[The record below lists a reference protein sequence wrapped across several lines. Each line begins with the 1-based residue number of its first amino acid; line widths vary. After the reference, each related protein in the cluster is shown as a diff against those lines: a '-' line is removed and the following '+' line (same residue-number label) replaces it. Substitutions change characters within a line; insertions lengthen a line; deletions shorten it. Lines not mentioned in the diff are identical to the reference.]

1 MGCVDVRGW
10 LRRRRDN
17 WVAAR
22 RIVPAA
28 IAGDPPGPPPRR
40 RWAYATV
47 LVFSSLV
54 VSTWFRAGTFI
65 STGDMGAF
73 IRRGWTPEMAWSWNH
88 QISGGGSAAHTIGR
102 AFEFG
107 LIDFVGL
114 FGFDETVA
122 QWLFYTIIYGSVA
135 FKEALLI
142 CWRSANEI
150 CAENLQPFMPELVY
164 KLESCGEL
172 NIDTETREL
181 LLSASIGLQL
191 LFLSP
196 HIHRTAG
203 TTRDG

>member
-1 MGCVDVRGW
+1 LYWRAVKN
-10 LRRRRDN
+10 RD
-17 WVAAR
+17 R
-22 RIVPAA
+22 KRI
-28 IAGDPPGPPPRR
+28 
-40 RWAYATV
+40 
-47 LVFSSLV
+47 SSLLDDITEITGLNRKYLITKLRKR
-54 VSTWFRAGTFI
+54 SKPCPIGTDQ
-65 STGDMGAF
+65 SDP
-73 IRRGWTPEMAWSWNH
+73 RGH
-88 QISGGGSAAHTIGR
+88 KR
-102 AFEFG
+102 
-107 LIDFVGL
+107 
-114 FGFDETVA
+114 
-122 QWLFYTIIYGSVA
+122 IYGSVA